1 MDYAEVKVGV
11 SIVFKKLHP
20 CKVIQVNVSA
30 PGKHG
35 HAKKACVGIDYLTGK
50 KHEEILTHH
59 SHITPV
65 TVSRTTYM
73 AVDVDADGFLTLI
86 DDDANERQ
94 DLKLPAGVEMAD
106 ELVVLKLTWGEGE
119 VREKVEAR

>member
-11 SIVFKKLHP
+11 SILFKKLHP

-35 HAKKACVGIDYLTGK
+35 HAKKACVGIDWLTGK

-59 SHITPV
+59 SRITPV
-65 TVSRTTYM
+65 AVTRTTYM
-73 AVDVDADGFLTLI
+73 AVDVDADRYLTLI
-86 DDDANERQ
+86 DDDGNERQ
-94 DLKLPAGVEMAD
+94 DLQLPDDVPMAED
-106 ELVVLKLTWGEGE
+106 LVVLRLTWGEGE
-119 VREKVEAR
+119 VREKVEPK